1 MLDLGVRAPAEES
14 ANRIPDGLG
23 RRQRVTAR
31 GVRFR
36 LELLE
41 QERRLRL
48 QRLLRDRRRLDV
60 ADVVRDLAEL
70 VERRLRGL
78 AVVVE
83 VRPVRGVEH
92 VRIEAAWIV
101 AMRRD
106 LEHLAERRR
115 RDGAAAAADL
125 EEFLLRELPRLDRVR
140 DEHSLEVRVLA

>member
-1 MLDLGVRAPAEES
+1 Y
-14 ANRIPDGLG
+14 GLR
-23 RRQRVTAR
+23 RRQRVTAG

-48 QRLLRDRRRLDV
+48 QRLLRDRRRLDA

-83 VRPVRGVEH
+83 VRPIRGVEH
-92 VRIEAAWIV
+92 VGIEAARIV
-101 AMRRD
+101 AVRRN
-106 LEHLAERRR
+106 LEHLAERGR

-125 EEFLLRELPRLDRVR
+125 EEFLLGEFPRLD
-140 DEHSLEVRVLA
+140 